1 MLIGEYEHNLDSKGR
16 VAVPT
21 KFKKDLGGCFY
32 VTKGLDGCLFV
43 LSKGE
48 WALLEEKI
56 KNMPI
61 SKVRVLQRFFFSGAS
76 QVELDKQG
84 RILIPVNLRK
94 YANLEKNVTFIGV
107 SSRAEIWNSET
118 WSNVSRSVTK
128 EDVASAMDVLGI

>member
-118 WSNVSRSVTK
+118 WSNVSLSVTK